1 MSDRYIYIR
10 WTKHWNEDGVV
21 KLGKASNLKDREST
35 YRTGEYY
42 PGEFRF
48 AMDSGEA
55 GKVAAL
61 LQQGA
66 SANSRVK
73 SDPYP
78 PLHYAIIKNR
88 PDYVELLLEHGAAPN
103 MPDQHGKLPL
113 HHAARMGQF
122 PSVRLLLANGANP
135 QIPLTKRGWNVL
147 HVCSFHGF
155 ENTKYHKSFIVVR
168 CTKKNKN
175 DERITELIS
184 DKNLINIFSGKW
196 INCMKTARELVEKI

>member
-1 MSDRYIYIR
+1 MAKTVGPISSVFGKKSKNIFD
-10 WTKHWNEDGVV
+10 VV
-21 KLGKASNLKDREST
+21 KKTKKQSVE
-35 YRTGEYY
+35 TG
-42 PGEFRF
+42 GEFRF

-88 PDYVELLLEHGAAPN
+88 PDYVKLLLEHGAAPN
-103 MPDQHGKLPL
+103 MPDEHGKLPL

-122 PSVRLLLANGANP
+122 PSVQLLLATIEILLQYYLFLTL
-135 QIPLTKRGWNVL
+135 QI
-147 HVCSFHGF
+147 
-155 ENTKYHKSFIVVR
+155 EIVFL
-168 CTKKNKN
+168 N
-175 DERITELIS
+175 
-184 DKNLINIFSGKW
+184 
-196 INCMKTARELVEKI
+196 